1 MLARRSFLALAAM
14 ALAVPAFGLGAVTPA
29 AAAFPDRPVRII
41 VPFPPGGSND
51 VIARLLAESL
61 QQQWKQPVIV
71 DNRSGAGGNVGAGE
85 VARSEPDGYTLLLS
99 APGPLAINSF
109 LYKSLTYNPQK
120 DFAPI
125 ALVANVPIVL
135 AVNPQLKVNSVKEL
149 VALAKAEPGKLNYG
163 SSGNGTTNHLAGELF
178 ETLADIK
185 LVHVPYRGAAPAM
198 NDLVAGHIPVMF
210 DNMPAVRPQ
219 VEAGKI
225 RALAVCGTQRSALF
239 PELPTMIEAGVP
251 GFDASAWFGLVA
263 PAKTPQPVLDT
274 LIAGV
279 KSALSAPEMVK
290 KFADLGAEP
299 GTVFG
304 PEFGKFL
311 ETESTK
317 WGKVVAEAGVKLD

>member
-1 MLARRSFLALAAM
+1 MLARRSFLALAAL
-14 ALAVPAFGLGAVTPA
+14 ALAVPAAGLSAGPA
-29 AAAFPDRPVRII
+29 AAAFPDRPVRIV

-51 VIARLLAESL
+51 VIARLLAENLS
-61 QQQWKQPVIV
+61 QQWKQPVIV

-85 VARSEPDGYTLLLS
+85 VARAEPDGYTLLLS
-99 APGPLAINSF
+99 APGPLAINSW
-109 LYKSLTYNPQK
+109 LYKSLTYDPLK

-135 AVNPQLKVNSVKEL
+135 AVNPSLKANSVKEL

-178 ETLADIK
+178 ETLAGIK
-185 LVHVPYRGAAPAM
+185 LEHVPYRGAAPAM

-219 VEAGKI
+219 VDAGKI

-251 GFDASAWFGLVA
+251 GFDASAWFGIVA

-279 KSALSAPEMVK
+279 KTALSQPETVK
-290 KFADLGAEP
+290 KFTDLGAEP
-299 GTVFG
+299 GTLFG
-304 PEFGKFL
+304 PAFGKFL

-317 WGKVVAEAGVKLD
+317 WGKVVTEAGVKLD